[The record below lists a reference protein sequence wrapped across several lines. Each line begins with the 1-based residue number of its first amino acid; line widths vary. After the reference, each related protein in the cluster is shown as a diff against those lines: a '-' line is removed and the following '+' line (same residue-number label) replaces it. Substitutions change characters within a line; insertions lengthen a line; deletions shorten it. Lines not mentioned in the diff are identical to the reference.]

1 MFANNIS
8 VHELSVFAN
17 NISVHELSVFANNIS
32 VHELSVFANN
42 ISVHELLVFAD
53 NIPFMNCR
61 CSPTVSPFMCWADRL
76 LILKQCYFRFILQ
89 IPSNIEM
96 CKKWDWYGIWD
107 ILCFYKGK
115 GSHGP
120 YTMTDQHFAH
130 LLRVSCNFSSFT
142 NTTVFFPQETFIK
155 LDPRDSYGWHRS
167 S

>member
-8 VHELSVFAN
+8 VYELSLFVN
-17 NISVHELSVFANNIS
+17 SIYVY
-32 VHELSVFANN
+32 ELSVFANN

-61 CSPTVSPFMCWADRL
+61 CSPTISPFIFWADRL
-76 LILKQCYFRFILQ
+76 LILKQCYFRLILQ

-96 CKKWDWYGIWD
+96 CENWHGIWD
-107 ILCFYKGK
+107 ILCFYKWK

-120 YTMTDQHFAH
+120 STMTDQHFAH

-155 LDPRDSYGWHRS
+155 LDPRDSCGWHRS